1 MFELI
6 ILVFHSVPY
15 CSYLYSV
22 IVAVYVRHRER
33 ERQEN
38 IGIYIE
44 KPI

>member
-1 MFELI
+1 MKIERKASRTQI
-6 ILVFHSVPY
+6 
-15 CSYLYSV
+15 
-22 IVAVYVRHRER
+22 VRHKER